1 MIIGC
6 IGVYEISGEL
16 SAFPGEL
23 ESSPADLQLRCGSAS
38 DGDHE
43 LPTIFARHRDNVL
56 ISTRKLWGPWRRA
69 TLGCIA
75 GVNCSKSIISSVPDS
90 DW

>member
-1 MIIGC
+1 MIIVC

-16 SAFPGEL
+16 LAFPGEL
-23 ESSPADLQLRCGSAS
+23 ESSPADLPLRCGSAS
-38 DGDHE
+38 DGDHT
-43 LPTIFARHRDNVL
+43 LATTFARPRDKVL
-56 ISTRKLWGPWRRA
+56 ISTRKLWGPRRRA
-69 TLGCIA
+69 TLGCIT